1 MSSMKYLF
9 GALVI
14 AALSNAAEPVAF
26 AQTSAQTQIDFTSKL
41 TPDNATFVMVD
52 FLEGFIPGINT
63 IEARTFRRNAEAY
76 ARLTDIF
83 DMPTIML
90 GDEGGFRGN
99 FLPEVAAYTTHAERI
114 ERHVVSAWDE
124 PAFRDAIE
132 RIGRKKIVL
141 GGPSID
147 ICTLQLALD
156 LKSAG
161 YEPYVVV
168 DVSGSDTYL
177 NEQASIFRLQQAGIV
192 VTNWGSVASELMV
205 DWNSEEGEAIGML
218 YEEYSAWGRRF

>member
-1 MSSMKYLF
+1 MKFRDAFIAFAVVLSACA
-9 GALVI
+9 GAQ
-14 AALSNAAEPVAF
+14 STE
-26 AQTSAQTQIDFTSKL
+26 AQTSASAEMDFTSKL

-63 IEARTFRRNAEAY
+63 IEPRTFRRNAEAY
-76 ARLTDIF
+76 ARVSEIF

-90 GDEGGFRGN
+90 GDEGGFRGD
-99 FLPEVAAYTTHAERI
+99 FLPEVVAHTGHAQRI

-124 PAFRDAIE
+124 PAFREAIE
-132 RIGRKKIVL
+132 AIGRKKIVL

-156 LKSAG
+156 LKAAG
-161 YEPYVVV
+161 YEPYVVA
-168 DVSGSDTYL
+168 DVSGSDTEL
-177 NEQASIFRLQQAGIV
+177 NELTSIMRLQQAGIV
-192 VTNWGSVASELMV
+192 VTNWGSIASELMV

-218 YEEYSAWGRRF
+218 YQEYSAWGRRF